1 MQTPSVNKWYAKAKE
16 HRAGELPHDRQQVVR
31 VHALQ
36 LACPR
41 RPVCCM
47 HLQAAGTTSL

>member
-1 MQTPSVNKWYAKAKE
+1 MQTPSVNKWYQLSE
-16 HRAGELPHDRQQVVR
+16 HRAGELPHDRQRVGR

-36 LACPR
+36 LACTQ

-47 HLQAAGTTSL
+47 HLQAAGTTSF